1 MEDIMQKTSSSF
13 HRKTHITSDL
23 FSQLKEEL
31 PVAFG
36 RTAVDQLLP
45 GIISS
50 KTLANLDSLGR
61 GPKNRY
67 TQGRKVFYRREEFI
81 DFLMERTSKLGR

>member
-1 MEDIMQKTSSSF
+1 MKESRLSF
-13 HRKTHITSDL
+13 NPTTITTSDL

-50 KTLANLDSLGR
+50 KTLANLDSQGL

-81 DFLMERTSKLGR
+81 EFLMERTTRLGR

>member
-1 MEDIMQKTSSSF
+1 MRKPCTSSLTS
-13 HRKTHITSDL
+13 THITSDL
-23 FSQLKEEL
+23 FSQLREEL

-50 KTLANLDSLGR
+50 KTLANLDSQGL

-67 TQGRKVFYRREEFI
+67 THGRKVFYRREEFI
-81 DFLMERTSKLGR
+81 DFLMERTTRLGR

>member
-1 MEDIMQKTSSSF
+1 MQETKSSF
-13 HRKTHITSDL
+13 HRNKHIDSDL
-23 FSQLKEEL
+23 FSQLRKEL

-45 GIISS
+45 GIITS
-50 KTLANLDSLGR
+50 KTLANLDSKGL

-81 DFLMERTSKLGR
+81 EFLMERTTKLGR

>member
-1 MEDIMQKTSSSF
+1 MQKTSSTLHPQKQF
-13 HRKTHITSDL
+13 TSDL

-36 RTAVDQLLP
+36 RTAVEQLLP

-50 KTLANLDSLGR
+50 KTLANLDSQGL

-81 DFLMERTSKLGR
+81 EFLMERTSILVR